1 MCDAVLGGRY
11 RTVMMI
17 PLLLVKIHMA
27 VMMTSSLLSYV
38 KRLLL
43 YCHLS
48 EKGLEKMVVLVV
60 LFE

>member
-1 MCDAVLGGRY
+1 
-11 RTVMMI
+11 MI
-17 PLLLVKIHMA
+17 PLLLVKIHME
-27 VMMTSSLLSYV
+27 VMMMTSSLLSYV
-38 KRLLL
+38 RRLLL

>member
-1 MCDAVLGGRY
+1 
-11 RTVMMI
+11 MMI
-17 PLLLVKIHMA
+17 PVLLVKIHMS
-27 VMMTSSLLSYV
+27 VMMMTSLLSYV

>member
-1 MCDAVLGGRY
+1 
-11 RTVMMI
+11 MI

-38 KRLLL
+38 RRLLL